1 LIHDILYRALQREL
15 NGGRTSAKEHLG
27 EAVGSYDDLEGLGYL
42 QSVVLVDQSPIG
54 RTPRS
59 NPVTYIKAWDEA
71 RRIFAS
77 QPLSLERGYQDRNFS
92 FNVPG
97 GRCEACKGAGHVQVE
112 MVFMA
117 DVYVPCDVCHGDR
130 FKREVLDV
138 KVKNRSI
145 ADVLEMTVDEAIR
158 FFARERRLGQAL
170 WHLQQ
175 VGLGYLRLGQSA
187 TTLSGGEAQRLKI
200 ARELAGAAGMKGRKL
215 YLLDEPTTG
224 LAGEDIG
231 RLLDVLDRLVRAE
244 NTVVVIEHNLD
255 VIKSADWVIEM
266 GPGAGA
272 GGGKIV
278 AAGTPE
284 QVSATDGAPTA
295 PFLREVLNGAAFAL

>member
-1 LIHDILYRALQREL
+1 
-15 NGGRTSAKEHLG
+15 
-27 EAVGSYDDLEGLGYL
+27 
-42 QSVVLVDQSPIG
+42 
-54 RTPRS
+54 
-59 NPVTYIKAWDEA
+59 
-71 RRIFAS
+71 
-77 QPLSLERGYQDRNFS
+77 
-92 FNVPG
+92 
-97 GRCEACKGAGHVQVE
+97 
-112 MVFMA
+112 
-117 DVYVPCDVCHGDR
+117 
-130 FKREVLDV
+130 
-138 KVKNRSI
+138 
-145 ADVLEMTVDEAIR
+145 
-158 FFARERRLGQAL
+158 
-170 WHLQQ
+170 
-175 VGLGYLRLGQSA
+175 
-187 TTLSGGEAQRLKI
+187 
-200 ARELAGAAGMKGRKL
+200 MKGRKL